1 MPRRTCPRAA
11 ALENQAFLQSLRE
24 TGNTREAA
32 RAVGLSRTRFT
43 KRRAADPAFAAE
55 WDAALAFAQAGLKGL
70 RMAAAP
76 HAAALRPTLVRR
88 GDQGQ
93 VQLRR
98 PAAHAKLTRD
108 HEQRFLLALS
118 ASAKVRLAA
127 AAAGLSHATFYARK
141 RRSRAFAREWRAA
154 LEQGYARVEMAA
166 VAAADPDSYRDDAWQ
181 HNHPP
186 ELPPMTGPQALQLL
200 YLHQKEVRLAHEPAA
215 VRRRRGELNEVY
227 WERVQAIREARTEA
241 AREEFRRAEAMRQV
255 HGQGSPYHRWVV
267 MPDLGQVGGWSKVDP
282 AKPAHDPGRALF
294 GGWRLGCGDD
304 GGR

>member
-1 MPRRTCPRAA
+1 MPRRTCPRTQ
-11 ALENQAFLQSLRE
+11 ALENQSFLRALRE
-24 TGNTREAA
+24 TGNAREAA

-55 WDAALAFAQAGLKGL
+55 WDAALVLAQAGLKGL
-70 RMAAAP
+70 RMAAAASP
-76 HAAALRPTLVRR
+76 SALRPTPVRV
-88 GDQGQ
+88 GGQGK

-98 PAAHAKLTRD
+98 PAANAKLTRD

-118 ASAKVRLAA
+118 ASANVRLAS

-166 VAAADPDSYRDDAWQ
+166 VAAADPDSYRDDAWS

-186 ELPPMTGPQALQLL
+186 ELPPMTAAQALQLL

-215 VRRRRGELNEVY
+215 VKRRRGEPDEVY
-227 WERVQAIREARTEA
+227 WERVHAIREARADA
-241 AREEFRRAEAMRQV
+241 AREDFRRAEAMRQV
-255 HGQGSPYHRWVV
+255 HGEGSPYHRWVV
-267 MPDLGQVGGWSKVDP
+267 MPDLSQVGGWSKADP
-282 AKPAHDPGRALF
+282 DKPAHDPGRALF
-294 GGWRLGCGDD
+294 GGWRIRDWEEGQ
-304 GGR
+304 